1 MARPSKFEEYKD
13 IILGM
18 AKYGL
23 TDKQMADS
31 LNITEQTINNWK
43 SANTEFFESL
53 KSIKAQSDVQVTESL
68 FKRAIGYVYSET
80 TQEVDHEGNL
90 NISKIVTKQQAPD
103 TTAQIFWLKNRQP
116 DKWRDKQEIEHSGE
130 MTVNTELIEKYL
142 KS

>member
-23 TDKQMADS
+23 TDKQMAEA

-43 SANTEFFESL
+43 QAHTAFFESL
-53 KSIKAQSDVQVTESL
+53 KSIKAQADTEVSQSL
-68 FKRAIGYVYSET
+68 FKRATGYAYNET
-80 TQEVDHEGNL
+80 TQEPTEDGGLMVT
-90 NISKIVTKQQAPD
+90 KVVTKQQAPD

-116 DKWRDKQEIEHSGE
+116 DKWRDKQELEHSGE
-130 MTVNTELIEKYL
+130 IKMPAITIGK
-142 KS
+142 